1 MVERIC
7 EWYNNDKD
15 KLLKIK
21 NCRCTSSKFY
31 HENEITQRKVREA
44 MDIMLQVVKNEER
57 KWKNGKDLHGWVLR
71 DLEKWGS
78 WEYPQKFN
86 MGKTND

>member
-1 MVERIC
+1 
-7 EWYNNDKD
+7 
-15 KLLKIK
+15 
-21 NCRCTSSKFY
+21 
-31 HENEITQRKVREA
+31 